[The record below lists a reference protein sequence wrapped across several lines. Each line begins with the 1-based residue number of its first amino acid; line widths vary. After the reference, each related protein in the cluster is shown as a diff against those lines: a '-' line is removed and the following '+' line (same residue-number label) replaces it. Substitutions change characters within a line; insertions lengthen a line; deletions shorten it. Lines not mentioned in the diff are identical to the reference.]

1 HLQGIGMYVR
11 AQGIVEYIKNEEV
24 QARIGLT
31 RPISLTMAQQWIK
44 VLGYRRTR
52 TPTGQF
58 VDNHEGEDV

>member
-1 HLQGIGMYVR
+1 LQGIGMYVR

-44 VLGYRRTR
+44 VLGYRQMR

-58 VDNHEGEDV
+58 VDDHKGEDV